1 MIRPA
6 FAALLLP
13 LLLLA
18 CGTDE
23 SVEIAPATSGAIANA
38 VSPTLRSVAEMDSIG
53 RAVYTTCA
61 ICHQAN
67 GLGIPG
73 SFSPMA
79 GSEIVLG
86 APEIP
91 VAIILHGLRGPVKVK
106 GQEYRGMMLA
116 LGASF
121 NDVQIAAVATYVRS
135 QWGNSAPA
143 VTPELVA
150 KVRAATASRASMW
163 TWDELQAARF

>member
-1 MIRPA
+1 M
-6 FAALLLP
+6 LP
-13 LLLLA
+13 LVLLA
-18 CGTDE
+18 CGDGDSAE
-23 SVEIAPATSGAIANA
+23 VIPAIGSGTADAGPSTSLASAN
-38 VSPTLRSVAEMDSIG
+38 MDSIG

-91 VAIILHGLRGPVKVK
+91 VAIILHGIRGPITVK
-106 GQEYRGMMLA
+106 GQTYYGMMLA
-116 LGASF
+116 LGGSF
-121 NDVQIAAVATYVRS
+121 TDVQIAAVTTYIRS

-150 KVRAATASRASMW
+150 KVRAATASRSSMW
-163 TWDELQAARF
+163 NWSELENARF

>member
-1 MIRPA
+1 
-6 FAALLLP
+6 
-13 LLLLA
+13 
-18 CGTDE
+18 
-23 SVEIAPATSGAIANA
+23 
-38 VSPTLRSVAEMDSIG
+38 MDSIG

-91 VAIILHGLRGPVKVK
+91 VAIILHGMRGPVTVK
-106 GQEYRGMMLA
+106 GQTYNGMMLA
-116 LGASF
+116 LGGSF
-121 NDVQIAAVATYVRS
+121 NDVQIAAVTTYIRS
-135 QWGNSAPA
+135 QWGNAAPA

-150 KVRAATASRASMW
+150 TVRAATRSRTAMWNWSELRNAS
-163 TWDELQAARF
+163 F

>member
-1 MIRPA
+1 LHRH
-6 FAALLLP
+6 FLAALVLP

-18 CGTDE
+18 CSHGDSAE
-23 SVEIAPATSGAIANA
+23 VVPAIGSATAAGPSTTLASAN
-38 VSPTLRSVAEMDSIG
+38 MDSIG

-91 VAIILHGLRGPVKVK
+91 VAIVLHGIRGPITVK
-106 GQEYRGMMLA
+106 GQTYYGMMLA
-116 LGASF
+116 LGGSF
-121 NDVQIAAVATYVRS
+121 TDVQIAAVTTYIRS
-135 QWGNSAPA
+135 QWGNAAPA

-150 KVRAATASRASMW
+150 RVRAATASRSSMW
-163 TWDELQAARF
+163 SWSELERSSF